1 VSDDGVRPELSIVM
15 PCLNEADTLGSC
27 IAKAQGA
34 LRDAGISG
42 EVIVADNGS
51 SDDSAAIAERMGAR
65 VVHVSSRGYGS
76 ALMAGIAAANGTYVV
91 MGDADD
97 SYDFGEIPRFLSPLR
112 AGYDLVQGCRLPS
125 GGGTIVRGAMP
136 ALHRLWGNPMFSTLA
151 RRMFGAPVHDVYCG
165 LRGFS
170 KSFYDTLD
178 LRCTGM
184 EFATEMIIKSSL
196 NRARIAEVPITL
208 HPDGRRSHAPHL
220 KTFRDGWNT
229 LRLFL
234 LSSPRWLFLVPGGVL
249 IALGLLGYL
258 LAMPGLRVMG
268 ANLDAHTLLF
278 ASLAILVGYNM
289 LVFAL
294 VAKVFAVGAGL
305 LPKDPR
311 IGRLL
316 QILTLERGIVG
327 GGVTSIAGLVL
338 LAVAFEQWRRT
349 GFGDLDY
356 PRTMREVI
364 PGTLLV
370 ALGFQT
376 VLSSF
381 LLSLFELRRR

>member
-1 VSDDGVRPELSIVM
+1 
-15 PCLNEADTLGSC
+15 
-27 IAKAQGA
+27 
-34 LRDAGISG
+34 
-42 EVIVADNGS
+42 
-51 SDDSAAIAERMGAR
+51 
-65 VVHVSSRGYGS
+65 
-76 ALMAGIAAANGTYVV
+76 
-91 MGDADD
+91 
-97 SYDFGEIPRFLSPLR
+97 
-112 AGYDLVQGCRLPS
+112 
-125 GGGTIVRGAMP
+125 
-136 ALHRLWGNPMFSTLA
+136 
-151 RRMFGAPVHDVYCG
+151 
-165 LRGFS
+165 
-170 KSFYDTLD
+170 
-178 LRCTGM
+178 
-184 EFATEMIIKSSL
+184 
-196 NRARIAEVPITL
+196 
-208 HPDGRRSHAPHL
+208 
-220 KTFRDGWNT
+220 
-229 LRLFL
+229 
-234 LSSPRWLFLVPGGVL
+234 
-249 IALGLLGYL
+249 
-258 LAMPGLRVMG
+258 
-268 ANLDAHTLLF
+268 
-278 ASLAILVGYNM
+278 
-289 LVFAL
+289 

>member
-76 ALMAGIAAANGTYVV
+76 ALMAGIASANGTYVV

-294 VAKVFAVGAGL
+294 VAKVFAVGVGL

>member
-294 VAKVFAVGAGL
+294 VAKVFAVGVGL

>member
-1 VSDDGVRPELSIVM
+1 
-15 PCLNEADTLGSC
+15 
-27 IAKAQGA
+27 
-34 LRDAGISG
+34 
-42 EVIVADNGS
+42 
-51 SDDSAAIAERMGAR
+51 
-65 VVHVSSRGYGS
+65 
-76 ALMAGIAAANGTYVV
+76 
-91 MGDADD
+91 
-97 SYDFGEIPRFLSPLR
+97 
-112 AGYDLVQGCRLPS
+112 
-125 GGGTIVRGAMP
+125 
-136 ALHRLWGNPMFSTLA
+136 MFSTLA

-294 VAKVFAVGAGL
+294 VAKVFAVGVGL